1 MWYLFERFIF
11 QLISYLLF
19 SISLYFCEFV
29 CFFKESFKQRHDL
42 QMHVSSFILSK
53 AEDIRA
59 IQSNSV
65 DMLVHTFVL
74 SSASDCAVANAEI
87 HRVLKSGGVRVFL
100 EYCQAPSLNG
110 RVIQRLVNPFCQLL
124 LGFQFKN
131 IKHILLNTSDEFKIV
146 IDVNIKSVIPFIKEP
161 IIYGYSVK
169 N

>member
-1 MWYLFERFIF
+1 M
-11 QLISYLLF
+11 QL
-19 SISLYFCEFV
+19 
-29 CFFKESFKQRHDL
+29 
-42 QMHVSSFILSK
+42 HVSSFILSK
-53 AEDIRA
+53 AEDMRA